1 MNRPSIPAEIR
12 RAVLVEAGHR
22 CAIPRCGNT
31 ELDIHHIVPW
41 SKCKTHEYQNLIA
54 LCPICHRRAHKK
66 EIDRNSLRQY
76 KKLLISEFT
85 ASDSAVFQSPATE
98 VKRKISHTDLSKT
111 KIGFDFEFPDFQDP
125 TARIVSRNIE
135 LWGNEFLVEY
145 QNGLKVLRE
154 TPKPS
159 EPVIIWLRGR
169 YEVVRRDNHVISLR
183 YTIER
188 YSNYSAHRGTETRVQ
203 NYSINPFQPL
213 TIQELLI
220 SEKHLKYLSEIVR
233 SQLLSPN
240 MRKRNPESVI
250 AGTKPA
256 YENFN
261 LFNLHE
267 YAIEFTFETYQIGCG
282 AEGITRMFIHY
293 NHLDSIVKPNV
304 LKLLQQ
310 NDGISLAMFP
320 KGNG

>member
-1 MNRPSIPAEIR
+1 M
-12 RAVLVEAGHR
+12 
-22 CAIPRCGNT
+22 
-31 ELDIHHIVPW
+31 
-41 SKCKTHEYQNLIA
+41 
-54 LCPICHRRAHKK
+54 
-66 EIDRNSLRQY
+66 
-76 KKLLISEFT
+76 
-85 ASDSAVFQSPATE
+85 
-98 VKRKISHTDLSKT
+98 
-111 KIGFDFEFPDFQDP
+111 
-125 TARIVSRNIE
+125 
-135 LWGNEFLVEY
+135 
-145 QNGLKVLRE
+145 
-154 TPKPS
+154 
-159 EPVIIWLRGR
+159 
-169 YEVVRRDNHVISLR
+169 
-183 YTIER
+183 
-188 YSNYSAHRGTETRVQ
+188 
-203 NYSINPFQPL
+203 
-213 TIQELLI
+213 
-220 SEKHLKYLSEIVR
+220 SEIVR